1 MNSIAQLAT
10 RSARL
15 NGGQASSIARR
26 AFTNGPATSVS
37 RFQPAARNNGLLMS
51 RAMMRNTASN
61 ITRNQSR
68 GIVTETITIG
78 AAVLS
83 AGKFIGAGA
92 AAAGLIGAG
101 TGIGTVFG
109 ALISGVARN
118 PALRGQLF
126 SYAILGFAFAE
137 ATGLGNTGN
146 AQNRGVLDTLM
157 LEIFRNIWVLSRAK
171 QNYTNFDQQFSRKQ
185 TQTTKSQD
193 GFPRPTPDETVHH
206 YPACALR
213 APLGIEALGLVVRKV
228 GQDHVQ
234 LSRRF
239 TQTLVLPWGKEC
251 SDCTGTHDGA
261 LEKGALS

>member
-1 MNSIAQLAT
+1 
-10 RSARL
+10 
-15 NGGQASSIARR
+15 
-26 AFTNGPATSVS
+26 
-37 RFQPAARNNGLLMS
+37 MS

-137 ATGLGNTGN
+137 ATGLF
-146 AQNRGVLDTLM
+146 ALM
-157 LEIFRNIWVLSRAK
+157 VSFLILFAM
-171 QNYTNFDQQFSRKQ
+171 
-185 TQTTKSQD
+185 
-193 GFPRPTPDETVHH
+193 
-206 YPACALR
+206 
-213 APLGIEALGLVVRKV
+213 
-228 GQDHVQ
+228 
-234 LSRRF
+234 
-239 TQTLVLPWGKEC
+239 
-251 SDCTGTHDGA
+251 
-261 LEKGALS
+261 